1 MTTLPILEGAAARR
15 WIADR
20 AGIETDSEARAAV
33 EPIIA
38 AVRERGDAAL
48 REYTLKF
55 DKVEAASLAVGREQ
69 LREALVSISSEQR
82 RALEQARQNIERF
95 HRAQMRQEDCVE
107 VAPGVSVWREFR
119 PLERVGIYVP
129 GGRAS
134 YPSTVLMC
142 GVPARLAGCSE
153 IVICAP
159 PGPDGQSPTAV
170 LAAAELLGIERVF
183 AVGGAQAIAAL
194 AFGTESVPRVDKIFG
209 PGNRYVTAAKEL
221 VYGTVNIDMPAGP
234 SEVVVLADQTA
245 RAAWVAA
252 DLLSQA
258 EHAPD
263 TLAVCITTG
272 REAAERIAAAVEA
285 QLASLPAPAAVAESL
300 SRSAICVA
308 EDLDTGVGWVD
319 ELAAEHLTIMTED
332 DRATL
337 ARIGNAGSVFLGPY
351 APVAAGDYAT
361 GSNHVLPTG
370 RRARAWAALSLDDF
384 GRWVQVQQLTAEG
397 LAQLRATVSTLA
409 RWEGFEAHARAAEVR
424 FEEER

>member
-1 MTTLPILEGAAARR
+1 MTTIPILEGKAAGR

-33 EPIIA
+33 EPIIT
-38 AVRERGDAAL
+38 AVKERGDSAL
-48 REYTLKF
+48 REYTRRF
-55 DKVEAASLAVGREQ
+55 DYIEVDALAVPREQ
-69 LREALVSISSEQR
+69 LRQALASIASEQR
-82 RALEQARQNIERF
+82 RALEQARRNIERF
-95 HRAQMRQEDCVE
+95 HVAQRRREDSVE

-159 PGPDGQSPTAV
+159 PGPDGRPPTAV

-221 VYGTVNIDMPAGP
+221 VYGAVNIDMPAGP
-234 SEVVVLADQTA
+234 SEVVVLADHTA

-263 TLAVCITTG
+263 TLAVCITTD
-272 REAAERIAAAVEA
+272 REAAERIADAVGA
-285 QLASLPAPAAVAESL
+285 QLASLPAPAAAAESL
-300 SRSAICVA
+300 SRSAICIA
-308 EDLDTGVGWVD
+308 EDLATGIDWVN

-332 DRATL
+332 DGPTL
-337 ARIGNAGSVFLGPY
+337 ARIGNAGSVFLGHY
-351 APVAAGDYAT
+351 TPVAAGDYAT

-384 GRWVQVQQLTAEG
+384 GRWVQVQHLTAEG
-397 LAQLRATVSTLA
+397 LAQLRTTVSTLA
-409 RWEGFEAHARAAEVR
+409 RWEGFEAHARAAEMR